1 LLASDL
7 PIGESS
13 TPTDMQC
20 RLIPSLNRRRNL
32 PRWTSI
38 VTFILGG
45 GKYGGNFQPRE
56 TPLAHL
62 PKSLLTKQKLL
73 ESSITSQKPLLW
85 NPFQPNRNDR
95 I

>member
-1 LLASDL
+1 MNPYRYAV
-7 PIGESS
+7 
-13 TPTDMQC
+13 
-20 RLIPSLNRRRNL
+20 SLNPIIEPETQFAAL
-32 PRWTSI
+32 D
-38 VTFILGG
+38 FDCYFHLGG

-62 PKSLLTKQKLL
+62 PKSLLTKQKLPR
-73 ESSITSQKPLLW
+73 SSITSQKPLLW